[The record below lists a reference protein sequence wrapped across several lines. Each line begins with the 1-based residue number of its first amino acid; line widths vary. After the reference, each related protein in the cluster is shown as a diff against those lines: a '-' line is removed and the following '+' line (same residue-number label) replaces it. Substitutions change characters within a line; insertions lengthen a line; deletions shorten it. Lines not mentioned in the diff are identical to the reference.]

1 MKKKSWQLGHG
12 NWINTDPK
20 NYCEKWKENYSIPC
34 MFLFSDSPVWLR
46 CDSEGL
52 IVVVVFFV
60 FQFLL
65 LNIEEEWTNLRAKSR
80 KTSAILGYFRRS
92 IGNFSNATKSNFC
105 VISIHCHQRSDFNN
119 LFGVLFD
126 DRIEHQRLFYLK
138 LAVEIPNAV
147 FIFSFQA
154 EMNFCKNFVN
164 TCCGFCHL
172 KESHWV

>member
-1 MKKKSWQLGHG
+1 MG
-12 NWINTDPK
+12 
-20 NYCEKWKENYSIPC
+20 
-34 MFLFSDSPVWLR
+34 F
-46 CDSEGL
+46 
-52 IVVVVFFV
+52 
-60 FQFLL
+60 
-65 LNIEEEWTNLRAKSR
+65 
-80 KTSAILGYFRRS
+80 FRRS
-92 IGNFSNATKSNFC
+92 VENFSNATGNNFC

-172 KESHWV
+172 KESH

>member
-34 MFLFSDSPVWLR
+34 MFLISDSPVWLR

-65 LNIEEEWTNLRAKSR
+65 LNIEAEWTNLRAKSS
-80 KTSAILGYFRRS
+80 KTNAIWVTFGAQMEIFQMPLKVIS
-92 IGNFSNATKSNFC
+92 

-119 LFGVLFD
+119 LVGVLFD
-126 DRIEHQRLFYLK
+126 DRIEHQILFYLK

-164 TCCGFCHL
+164 TCCGFWHL